1 MERTAMQNHID
12 WIKTTLEVSKDEAP
26 ILVNCLELCLKNAES
41 KLEEEKNQIIYTY
54 KSGFLSGIYK
64 ICKNILQIIRNKV
77 FNVFFS
83 ANCLYNIQ
91 ILDWESLARILLDQI
106 LGHFSIDRKCQ

>member
-12 WIKTTLEVSKDEAP
+12 WIKTTLEISKDEAP

-54 KSGFLSGIYK
+54 KSGFLSGIY
-64 ICKNILQIIRNKV
+64 NNEMTAEQY
-77 FNVFFS
+77 
-83 ANCLYNIQ
+83 YN
-91 ILDWESLARILLDQI
+91 ETFKSE
-106 LGHFSIDRKCQ
+106 